1 MYTEKLCEH
10 LRHVKWNKTT
20 GHYAWPYF
28 TTKHTVKNLPKKKK
42 KICLAVAKA
51 QTLRWPGLCYLIPGT
66 WPLSTS
72 ITVENKV
79 SRMGTVK
86 QPEAGTEIGSTGLRL
101 QPQEVAE
108 WHRAGLVLAGGA
120 IAHGKATLTGV
131 YISWSTANGGVKMVV
146 SSIPL
151 VNILMK
157 AGRLHMY

>member
-1 MYTEKLCEH
+1 MLDHILQQNTLSKICL
-10 LRHVKWNKTT
+10 
-20 GHYAWPYF
+20 
-28 TTKHTVKNLPKKKK
+28 KKK

-108 WHRAGLVLAGGA
+108 
-120 IAHGKATLTGV
+120 
-131 YISWSTANGGVKMVV
+131 
-146 SSIPL
+146 
-151 VNILMK
+151 
-157 AGRLHMY
+157 